1 MEKTL
6 KLLVSREK
14 MLIDEA
20 PFQIRFMLQS
30 SSRSMN
36 LAERDISISIAV
48 AIFHTNEEK
57 GASLYFFL
65 MVSKL
70 VHLN

>member
-57 GASLYFFL
+57 GASLYFF
-65 MVSKL
+65 
-70 VHLN
+70 